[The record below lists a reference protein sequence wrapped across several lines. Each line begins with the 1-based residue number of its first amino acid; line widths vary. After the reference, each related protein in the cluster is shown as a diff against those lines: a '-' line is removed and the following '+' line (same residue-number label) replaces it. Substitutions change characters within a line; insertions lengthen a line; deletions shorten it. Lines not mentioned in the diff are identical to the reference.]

1 MRKLTFNNYL
11 FLIPM
16 LFLGP
21 LILFALILH
30 GLILDRYYRAKRW
43 IDREPQSAR
52 IIPINSYLA
61 RRGNI
66 DRSTAFRTR

>member
-16 LFLGP
+16 LFLAP
-21 LILFALILH
+21 FILFALILH
-30 GLILDRYYRAKRW
+30 GLILDRYYRLKRW
-43 IDREPQSAR
+43 LNREPQSAR

>member
-43 IDREPQSAR
+43 LDREPQSAR
-52 IIPINSYLA
+52 IIPINSYLGRQLG
-61 RRGNI
+61 RR
-66 DRSTAFRTR
+66 

>member
-1 MRKLTFNNYL
+1 MGTPMRRLTINNYL

-43 IDREPQSAR
+43 LDR
-52 IIPINSYLA
+52 
-61 RRGNI
+61 
-66 DRSTAFRTR
+66 AFRANHSDQHLLGPPAEPPLPS

>member
-1 MRKLTFNNYL
+1 MRRLTINNYL
-11 FLIPM
+11 FLIPV

-43 IDREPQSAR
+43 LDREHHSAR
-52 IIPINSYLA
+52 IIPMPAS
-61 RRGNI
+61 
-66 DRSTAFRTR
+66 